1 MRRLRAVILAAAWLL
16 GLVCFAPAT
25 FAADYYEDE
34 ESGVRFEIFEGWEQ
48 EDIDPN
54 RDVLSSFFTK
64 GSHSIGYGYANMW
77 NEMTSSERKGYTR
90 AEINNSIV
98 ADFYEEFAN
107 GIYGDGEVT
116 VVHYGDYEYYVWKG
130 RFAGYLETNMEFD
143 SIIALRIYDAQLYQF
158 LCQAITLEDAYVD
171 EFGRMLA
178 TVEYTKETASA
189 PIVTIPPAAVQETF
203 AMPEETY
210 LYQSEEEDYFA
221 DNEYSYSSYNSDLPS
236 AGGVLLSLILTVV
249 VYSLP
254 IIIYRY
260 GIRKRPMER
269 KAAIKLTVLYGI
281 GALFVMTLLLSAL
294 GGSSG
299 LGGAIILWSFI
310 NFNMLT
316 RGKDKSNEGNRSYC
330 AYSLPNDPGP
340 SGGSWRPAAPPNPY
354 APRTSDSSGGTTQTV
369 QGKPYA
375 TPPSSVLD
383 NSVWPVTSKDLQKQ
397 KIIGKTYTGG
407 SAVPPQTGQS
417 NPYAAPPQ
425 MGQSNPYAAPS
436 QTGQSNPYAAPPQT
450 VQSNPYAPP
459 QPRQSTSAGIDR
471 LTTRRD
477 LEDNKQKDRRKTS
490 APASAGS
497 TSMPPSRT
505 NETKA
510 KERQDKYNRGEDRKN
525 RRGEEP
531 ERGHG
536 VERKRGHDPH
546 KYWRGE

>member
-16 GLVCFAPAT
+16 GLVCFAPAA

-48 EDIDPN
+48 GEVDQNNEYVKEIFYKE
-54 RDVLSSFFTK
+54 LHFISYT
-64 GSHSIGYGYANMW
+64 YGDMW
-77 NEMTSSERKGYTR
+77 SMIPEEERLLYDR
-90 AEINNSIV
+90 SDINNSTFSEQYIL
-98 ADFYEEFAN
+98 N
-107 GIYGDGEVT
+107 IYGTDGEVSI
-116 VVHYGDYEYYVWKG
+116 VNFGDNEYYVWKG
-130 RFAGYLETNMEFD
+130 MLTGSNVGMDVELD
-143 SIIALRIYDAQLYQF
+143 SIVAVRVYDARMYHF
-158 LCQAITLEDAYVD
+158 MCQAFTLEDAYVD
-171 EFGRMLA
+171 EFEQMLA
-178 TVEYTKETASA
+178 TTEYTKETASA

-281 GALFVMTLLLSAL
+281 GALFVMTLLMSAL

-383 NSVWPVTSKDLQKQ
+383 NSAWPATSKDLEKQ
-397 KIIGKTYTGG
+397 RIIGKTYTGG

-477 LEDNKQKDRRKTS
+477 LEDNKQKGRRKTS